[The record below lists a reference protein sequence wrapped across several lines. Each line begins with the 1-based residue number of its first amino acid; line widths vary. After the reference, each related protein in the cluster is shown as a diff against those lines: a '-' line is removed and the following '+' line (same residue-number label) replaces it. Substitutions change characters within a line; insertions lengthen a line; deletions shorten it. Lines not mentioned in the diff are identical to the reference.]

1 MKVALAKRLKAQRKA
16 RRLTIAEILGTDVGK
31 SQIGGLPSPEKR
43 IRSGKDEF
51 QHGSSPTPI
60 RVKDIDSAIEVEE
73 GSIRNIE
80 FDGASARV
88 T

>member
-16 RRLTIAEILGTDVGK
+16 RRLTIAEILGSEGGK
-31 SQIGGLPSPEKR
+31 GKIGLPLVAKER
-43 IRSGKDEF
+43 IKTGEDNSD
-51 QHGSSPTPI
+51 HGSLPPV
-60 RVKDIDSAIEVEE
+60 RAKDIDSAIEVEE

-80 FDGASARV
+80 FDGSSARV

>member
-16 RRLTIAEILGTDVGK
+16 RRLTIAEILGSDQK
-31 SQIGGLPSPEKR
+31 SKIGLPLVAEKMVKAKENE
-43 IRSGKDEF
+43 SD
-51 QHGSSPTPI
+51 HGSPTPV
-60 RVKDIDSAIEVEE
+60 RAKDIDSAIEVEE